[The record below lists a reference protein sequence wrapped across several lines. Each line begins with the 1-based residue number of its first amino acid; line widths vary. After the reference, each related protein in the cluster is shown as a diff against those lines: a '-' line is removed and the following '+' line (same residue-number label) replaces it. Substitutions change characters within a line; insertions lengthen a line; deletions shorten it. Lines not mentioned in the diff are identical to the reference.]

1 MSVEIIEGECP
12 KCGWRTLIRSISEE
26 GSILF
31 CEKCGYIVEE
41 RRRVRIE

>member
-1 MSVEIIEGECP
+1 MGVEIIEEECP
-12 KCGWRTLIRSISEE
+12 KCGWGALIRSISEE

-31 CEKCGYIVEE
+31 CEKCGFIIEE